1 MAARAGTPAAQVRS
15 GHMST
20 SQGTGWLSRHRA
32 EVTGGRVVDIIGVQ
46 SGATVSLPLREPR
59 PPRGLCGCALEWLG
73 RQVGNLPIQGDAA
86 PARLEQS
93 GEYLQATCGHWHDTF
108 TLLPVTTGPPAR
120 S

>member
-1 MAARAGTPAAQVRS
+1 MASLTSAG
-15 GHMST
+15 
-20 SQGTGWLSRHRA
+20 SR
-32 EVTGGRVVDIIGVQ
+32 

-73 RQVGNLPIQGDAA
+73 RQVGNLPIQGDAVLV
-86 PARLEQS
+86 RLEQS
-93 GEYLQATCGHWHDTF
+93 GEYLQATCGHWRDTF